1 MKKPLLAMFVI
12 GAIAIG
18 LLIVL
23 AIGIFNVDEDGR
35 ERPNGAGRTS
45 YESRH
50 RSLDSYDVPSGPH
63 ATPRTS
69 PGC

>member
-23 AIGIFNVDEDGR
+23 AIGIFTVDEDGR
-35 ERPNGAGRTS
+35 EQNPNGAGRTS
-45 YESRH
+45 SDRGD
-50 RSLDSYDVPSGPH
+50 RS
-63 ATPRTS
+63 TTS
-69 PGC
+69 

>member
-1 MKKPLLAMFVI
+1 MKKPLLAMFVV

-23 AIGIFNVDEDGR
+23 AIGIFTVDEDGR
-35 ERPNGAGRTS
+35 ERNPNGAG
-45 YESRH
+45 H
-50 RSLDSYDVPSGPH
+50 QDAAGLH
-63 ATPRTS
+63 ATAEARQES